1 MDIGTT
7 PMGFDVVDVVGSLSY
22 SNDLGPIGYT
32 VNAHRRPISSSVLA
46 FAGQHVIAEG
56 IETEAQ
62 RDWLAEAGVESGQG
76 FLFARAVPS
85 DVFEQRYISSAGNN
99 AKV

>member
-1 MDIGTT
+1 MVQAIIQ
-7 PMGFDVVDVVGSLSY
+7 MARSL
-22 SNDLGPIGYT
+22 NL
-32 VNAHRRPISSSVLA
+32 
-46 FAGQHVIAEG
+46 HVIAEG

-62 RDWLAEAGVESGQG
+62 RDWLADAGVESGQG

-85 DVFEQRYISSAGNN
+85 DVFEQRYLSAAGNN